1 MSDGDRKILSAYLR
15 LFLYGNGSRGIGRR
29 IIMKYIIKDNQAGFV
44 LKNGIF
50 QKIITAGTYH
60 FSKMAGY
67 TVAVEEMLGEM
78 NYLEVPYQVLS
89 KDKVFSE
96 AAIHMEIPDGFI
108 GFLYVNGKLTTF
120 ANRKDYVFW
129 NVFDKYEMKVI
140 SMEETLI
147 GEEISKQMLTLV
159 PKHLY
164 TEVSVGEGEIGLVY
178 YDNVLQ
184 KPLSKG
190 IYRFWNY
197 NHAVT
202 FCVIDMKQKELDI
215 VGQEILTKDKIG
227 IRMNVACMYKVRDA
241 VEFVARIS
249 DLKGQLYPAVQL
261 VIREIVGN
269 YKLDEILE
277 AKEQISKEIYG
288 ALGEREEMFCVNF
301 LTAGIK
307 DIILPGE
314 IREIMNSVL
323 VAEKTAQAN
332 VISRREEVASTRS
345 LLNTAKLMDE
355 NQTLYKLKELE
366 YLERICEKVGEISV
380 SGSAGIVEQLGK
392 MMGTSAS

>member
-1 MSDGDRKILSAYLR
+1 
-15 LFLYGNGSRGIGRR
+15 
-29 IIMKYIIKDNQAGFV
+29 MKYIIRDNQAGFV
-44 LKNGIF
+44 LKNGVF
-50 QKIITAGTYH
+50 QKMITVGTYH

-67 TVAVEEMLGEM
+67 TVAVEEMLGELH
-78 NYLEVPYQVLS
+78 YQEVPYQVLS
-89 KDKVFSE
+89 KDPAFLK
-96 AAIHMEIPDGFI
+96 AAVHMEIPDGSV
-108 GFLYVNGKLTTF
+108 GFLYVNGKLTAF
-120 ANRKDYVFW
+120 ASRKEYTFW
-129 NVFDKYEMKVI
+129 NVFDRYELRIV
-140 SMEETLI
+140 SMEEPLI
-147 GEEISKQMLTLV
+147 GTEVSKQMLTLV
-159 PKHLY
+159 PKHFY
-164 TEVSVGEGEIGLVY
+164 TEVSVGEGETGLVY
-178 YDNVLQ
+178 YDNVMQ
-184 KPLSKG
+184 NPLSRG
-190 IYRFWNY
+190 VYRFWNY
-197 NHAVT
+197 CHVVSY
-202 FCVIDMKQKELDI
+202 CVIDMKQKELDI

-227 IRMNVACMYKVRDA
+227 IRMNVACMYKIRDA
-241 VEFVARIS
+241 VEFVATIS

-277 AKEQISKEIYG
+277 AKEQISKEIYE
-288 ALGEREEMFCVNF
+288 ALKDREEMFCVTF

-366 YLERICEKVGEISV
+366 YLEKICEKVGEISV

-392 MMGTSAS
+392 MMGTGQPQ